1 MKQTIILSIILLLV
15 MPCIAQDGPIKLL
28 VRADDMGASR
38 SANFAAIEAYEKG
51 IVRSVEVMVPGAWF
65 EEAAMMLRDR
75 PGLDVGIHLT
85 LTSEWSGVK
94 WRPLTACPSITDKS
108 GYFFPFVW
116 KNEQMPQASIVESAW
131 DIGEIERELRAQI
144 ELGLKRIPH
153 VTHLSEHMGCMSFSE
168 ATKELLQK
176 LAAEYGL
183 AVDLAGVSR
192 FPDWSGS
199 AAPASE
205 KIGKLRR
212 QLQQLSAGTYLLV
225 EHPAFDDLET
235 QGLGHVGYQN
245 VAEDR
250 AGVFRAFIDDDVQRI
265 VAHRGIELISYRD
278 LRSVVPS
285 SVAQTDSIARPARIE
300 QPSGRTE
307 VKWVNPD
314 IPQIAGLNH
323 HILSSNAMAHAVGY
337 TVWTPKDYHEQ
348 TTKRYPVIYFL
359 HGMGGTE
366 SADAPGFSSWV
377 AKAIESRVLPP
388 VICVFPNGGRSGY
401 RGQVERMIVEE
412 LIPLIDGEYR
422 TIPKAEARGVVGFSM
437 GGAGAVHLAIRYP
450 KLFSVAGSM
459 GGGIRLE
466 GDELEQALI
475 QALPLWKQRG
485 FGFFLVNGDQ
495 DRPQAFSAFAEKLSN
510 AGVAHHLLVLE
521 DTAHNLG
528 HYYERSVN
536 QLLFFVGK
544 HLKF

>member
-1 MKQTIILSIILLLV
+1 MKQTTILSIILLLV
-15 MPCIAQDGPIKLL
+15 MPCIAQDAPIKLL

-38 SANFAAIEAYEKG
+38 SANVAAMEAYEKG

-65 EEAAMMLRDR
+65 EEAAMLLNDR
-75 PGLDVGIHLT
+75 PSLDVGIHLT
-85 LTSEWSGVK
+85 LTSEWSAVK

-153 VTHLSEHMGCMSFSE
+153 VTHLSEHMGCLSFSE
-168 ATKELLQK
+168 TTKQLLRK
-176 LAAEYGL
+176 LASEYGL
-183 AVDLAGVSR
+183 SVNLENVSQ
-192 FPDWSGS
+192 FPHWSGNTVS
-199 AAPASE
+199 ASE
-205 KIGKLRR
+205 KAGNLLREMDR
-212 QLQQLSAGTYLLV
+212 LSAGTYLLV

-235 QGLGHVGYQN
+235 RGMGHVGYEN

-250 AGVFRAFIDDDVQRI
+250 AGVLMALTKQEVRDKITQ
-265 VAHRGIELISYRD
+265 RGIQLISYRD
-278 LRSVVPS
+278 MKRDT
-285 SVAQTDSIARPARIE
+285 ATRTADDRQRARP
-300 QPSGRTE
+300 E
-307 VKWVNPD
+307 VKWVN
-314 IPQIAGLNH
+314 AGLPPSKGLSH
-323 HILSSNAMAHAVGY
+323 HVLESDAMGHEVGF
-337 TVWTPKDYHEQ
+337 TVWTPDGYQENAQ
-348 TTKRYPVIYFL
+348 VRYPVVYFL
-359 HGMGGTE
+359 HGMGGNE
-366 SADAPGFSSWV
+366 SSDAAGFSSWV

-485 FGFFLVNGDQ
+485 FGFFLVNGDN
-495 DRPQAFSAFAEKLSN
+495 DRPQAFSAFSERLSD
-510 AGVAHHLLVLE
+510 AGVDHQRLVLE

-536 QLLFFVGK
+536 PLLLFVGK